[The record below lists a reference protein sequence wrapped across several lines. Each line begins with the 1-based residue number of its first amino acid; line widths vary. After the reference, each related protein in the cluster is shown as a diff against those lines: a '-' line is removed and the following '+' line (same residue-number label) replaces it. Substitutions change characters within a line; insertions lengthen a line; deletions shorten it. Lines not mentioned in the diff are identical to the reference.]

1 MAQPVPPLTS
11 RPRYTWVLAIVLF
24 ALTFVTTTA
33 FGTGFLFWTRTDV
46 VVDLGPALGG
56 PGDLL
61 MSLVRIPWLVWTTPQ
76 LRWTGLSFSIPLLI
90 ILLCH
95 ELGHFFACRRHRIP
109 CTLPY
114 FIPAPLL
121 IGTLGAFIRIRARIG
136 TRGELFDVGA
146 AGPIAGFLA
155 LLPVLVFGIA
165 NSSIERI
172 VEVDQALGSPWL
184 LVPGQSLLARSLIHL
199 FHGPMEP
206 GMVLNYHPSALAA
219 WVGILVTSL
228 NLIPVGQLDGGHI
241 LYAASPIWYRR
252 LRPLVLAALALLG
265 FLWPG
270 WWLWFLVLL
279 IVAWRHPP
287 VLYPGEALDSR
298 RRIVALVT
306 LVVFLVVFMPVPLF
320 DVFVLI

>member
-1 MAQPVPPLTS
+1 MA
-11 RPRYTWVLAIVLF
+11 IGLF
-24 ALTFVTTTA
+24 VITFATTTA

-46 VVDLGPALGG
+46 VIDLGPILGG
-56 PGDLL
+56 PGELL
-61 MSLVRIPWLVWTTPQ
+61 WSVVKVPWLVWTTPE
-76 LRWTGLSFSIPLLI
+76 LRRTGLSFSIPLLM

-114 FIPAPLL
+114 FLPAPLL
-121 IGTLGAFIRIRARIG
+121 IGTLGAFIRIRARIR
-136 TRGELFDVGA
+136 TRAELFDVGA

-165 NSSIERI
+165 KSSVERI

-184 LVPGQSLLARSLIHL
+184 LVPGQSLLAKLLIYL
-199 FHGPMEP
+199 FHGPIEP

-219 WVGILVTSL
+219 WVGVLVTSL

-241 LYAASPIWYRR
+241 LYAASPLWYRR
-252 LRPLVLAALALLG
+252 LRPIVLAALGLLG
-265 FLWPG
+265 FLWAG
-270 WWLWFLVLL
+270 WWLWFGVLL

-287 VLYPGEALDSR
+287 VLEPGRVLDSR
-298 RRIVALVT
+298 RRT
-306 LVVFLVVFMPVPLF
+306 LAFLTLILFLAVFMPVPLL
-320 DVFVLI
+320 DVFVLL